1 MTHKYN
7 TVRAQ
12 QQRQQQLQLTS
23 QGSPVTIIPGLTQNV
38 LTIGSIYHND
48 ITQRT
53 RLIYDTSLDKIFENS

>member
-38 LTIGSIYHND
+38 LTMGSIYCND